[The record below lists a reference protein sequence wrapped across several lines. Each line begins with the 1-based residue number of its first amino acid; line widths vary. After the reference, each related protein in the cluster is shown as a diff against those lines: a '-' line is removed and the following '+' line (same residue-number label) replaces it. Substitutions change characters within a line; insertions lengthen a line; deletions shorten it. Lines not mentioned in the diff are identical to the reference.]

1 MKYSKLCNKIKVKMS
16 LQLKI
21 TQIEALR
28 IDSDEHNYI
37 K

>member
-1 MKYSKLCNKIKVKMS
+1 MNIFSKIRVKMS

-28 IDSDEHNYI
+28 IASDEHNYI